1 MDPQERPSA
10 AALLQHPFV
19 AAYAAMPPP
28 PHDVVAP
35 PPAPATP
42 LQAGAPGS
50 ARGSPARGSPARG
63 SPARGSPARLVLA
76 SSPGAALRGSP
87 ARGRDARSRLGAPPP
102 MQLAGSPS
110 TPAPPRAAAE
120 PQPRAALAAQLTPI
134 TPASP
139 SSASPASASPA
150 GGRTTGRTS
159 ECWADAL
166 RVVRHLDA
174 AEHYGL
180 GFALSDGAVGA
191 LFLDGSRMVA
201 AAQSG
206 PLLYVSR
213 RPRNNAASP
222 ASAADPTPASPA
234 LAVPVVLRAASAAE
248 ASPELSKK
256 AGVLRYLASQLG
268 APCSVPD
275 SVMVAPDAAPAAPA
289 PAHVVAWARSAHAVA
304 FRLSTRAV
312 QLRFKADGSQ
322 LLLSPDGATVWFDRG
337 DASAPTRHALEG
349 LPAAQAHDVPLMR
362 RLRFARTLL
371 LRLAATGSGADGA
384 TGDAGEDEGLEL

>member
-1 MDPQERPSA
+1 
-10 AALLQHPFV
+10 
-19 AAYAAMPPP
+19 
-28 PHDVVAP
+28 
-35 PPAPATP
+35 
-42 LQAGAPGS
+42 
-50 ARGSPARGSPARG
+50 
-63 SPARGSPARLVLA
+63 
-76 SSPGAALRGSP
+76 
-87 ARGRDARSRLGAPPP
+87 
-102 MQLAGSPS
+102 MQLAGSPA

-120 PQPRAALAAQLTPI
+120 PLPRAARTAHLTPATPF

-139 SSASPASASPA
+139 PSASPASASASP
-150 GGRTTGRTS
+150 GGRTAGRTS

-166 RVVRHLDA
+166 RVVRHVDA
-174 AEHYGL
+174 AERYGL

-201 AAQSG
+201 AASSG
-206 PLLYVSR
+206 TLLYVPR
-213 RPRNNAASP
+213 RARNAASP
-222 ASAADPTPASPA
+222 TSPASVA
-234 LAVPVVLRAASAAE
+234 APVVLRAASAAE

-275 SVMVAPDAAPAAPA
+275 SVVMAADADAAPAPV

-337 DASAPTRHALEG
+337 DGSVPVRHALEG
-349 LPAAQAHDVPLMR
+349 LPAAQAHDAPLMR

-384 TGDAGEDEGLEL
+384 TGDAGDEEGLEL